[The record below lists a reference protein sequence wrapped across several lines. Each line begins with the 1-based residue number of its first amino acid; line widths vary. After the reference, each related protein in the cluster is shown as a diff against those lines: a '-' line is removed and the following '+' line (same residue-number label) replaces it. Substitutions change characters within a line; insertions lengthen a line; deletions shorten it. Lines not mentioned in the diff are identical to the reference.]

1 MIEQPLEKELWRTY
15 NSIVGIDEAGRGPI
29 AGPLVVA
36 GCVFEKGYWHPD
48 IDDSKKLTEKK
59 REQLFQVIQED
70 ALWFSIVVISE
81 KEIDQKNIYKATQ
94 DVMLTIAQSADC
106 AYCLTDAM
114 KLPDYL
120 KPYEAIIKGDSKS
133 VSIAAAS
140 ILAKVTRDHIMMEL
154 DQKYPEYGFKKHKG
168 YPTKAHLEALEKYG
182 VLPCHRKS
190 YGPVKEKLEIKL
202 F

>member
-1 MIEQPLEKELWRTY
+1 MIEQPLENALWCNYDT
-15 NSIVGIDEAGRGPI
+15 IVGIDEAGRGPI

-48 IDDSKKLTEKK
+48 IDDSKKLSEKK
-59 REQLFQVIQED
+59 RENLFKVIQED
-70 ALWFSIVVISE
+70 ALWFSIVIVSE
-81 KEIDQKNIYKATQ
+81 KVIDQKNIYKATQ
-94 DVMLTIAQSADC
+94 DAMLEIAKHAQCD
-106 AYCLTDAM
+106 YCLTDAM
-114 KLPDYL
+114 KLPGYQ
-120 KPYEAIIKGDSKS
+120 KPYDAIIKGDSKS
-133 VSIAAAS
+133 ISIAGAS

-154 DQKYPEYGFKKHKG
+154 DQKYPNYGFKKHKG
-168 YPTKAHLEALEKYG
+168 YPTKAHLEALNEYG

>member
-1 MIEQPLEKELWRTY
+1 MQMLMI
-15 NSIVGIDEAGRGPI
+15 V
-29 AGPLVVA
+29 
-36 GCVFEKGYWHPD
+36 
-48 IDDSKKLTEKK
+48 
-59 REQLFQVIQED
+59 
-70 ALWFSIVVISE
+70 
-81 KEIDQKNIYKATQ
+81 
-94 DVMLTIAQSADC
+94 QSTDC

-114 KLPDYL
+114 KLPGYL